1 MLHSLLNVMYRLMIK
16 TFEPY
21 AQWLR
26 KNCYNHTLIGTFHV
40 FFFKIEPHPKIKKQ
54 HSMLLEQ
61 AMQAQRRG
69 DIRTYSRL
77 TAEAE
82 EIYTKI
88 KNLSSE

>member
-40 FFFKIEPHPKIKKQ
+40 FFFKIEPHQKIKKTALNAFGTG
-54 HSMLLEQ
+54 H
-61 AMQAQRRG
+61 AGTTQR
-69 DIRTYSRL
+69 
-77 TAEAE
+77 
-82 EIYTKI
+82 
-88 KNLSSE
+88 